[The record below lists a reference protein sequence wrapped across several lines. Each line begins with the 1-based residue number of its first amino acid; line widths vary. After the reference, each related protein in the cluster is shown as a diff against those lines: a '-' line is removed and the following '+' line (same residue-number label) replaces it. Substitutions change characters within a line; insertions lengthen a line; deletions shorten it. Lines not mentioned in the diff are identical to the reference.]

1 MWSSRQERIMLWAKD
16 IIVSWGK
23 VSRVH
28 RTDLN
33 GLKMGGRGREEEKG
47 KIKEDSQLS
56 SLSSLFDSFIS
67 EMFKMGW
74 GKWMNG
80 FKGKI

>member
-1 MWSSRQERIMLWAKD
+1 MLWAKD
-16 IIVSWGK
+16 MIVSWGK

-33 GLKMGGRGREEEKG
+33 GLKMGGRGREGEKG

-56 SLSSLFDSFIS
+56 SLSSCLIASFLKCS
-67 EMFKMGW
+67 RW
-74 GKWMNG
+74 GGGNG
-80 FKGKI
+80 